1 MASTPQINSFAIQGP
16 WVHPLTLQLGLPT
29 PQHRPTED
37 QLTQVIYEGSG
48 IHLARCRALVRSILQ
63 HERQCFARL
72 SNIDRGTVAYEL
84 GLRST
89 QGSGVANNNTVP
101 LAIRN
106 GLLPLLVLDTVLH
119 TSQPSCVAVALP
131 RLPVRPLIG
140 GFYQT
145 HFIHANS
152 WYSVLKECSKIEET
166 KSALRKTPPPN
177 LNTLPDGPKKKC
189 LQRLTG
195 LNSKSYPGSKAEHNV
210 SQAVFMVRA
219 IIQGHCVLTKDI
231 IIDLSFQDARIQ
243 DDTITRQEVQD
254 VIPNPNISGIPSAL
268 AVALIYSPIFLL
280 RDIGYADRAYD
291 PGFSILKLWRAR
303 GNTHHIDCSHP
314 LDKIDSI
321 LWKLFLTAAV
331 GKIQPE
337 TVPELFFASPEVQGI
352 LRGVAAE
359 HGDALKYASD
369 ELDTA
374 SLHTIP
380 QDYESSLELPMP
392 PVQNALFSNR
402 QSASSL
408 IAKSSCASVLTLGPN
423 KETNKV
429 PGATKTRPPPVAD
442 AGLTMK
448 YRTRSSDNTL
458 PKTAAPAPPGSRTT
472 CASSTVKRLKRRPG
486 ATKNDPIMKIGTAQ
500 WEAPTPPPESVRL
513 RAHAKT
519 HPLDINAPRSLEQEP
534 INMELFAP
542 GSELGEHVRRNFAY
556 RMFSKYACDR
566 EMLRGM
572 LASMPKDANK
582 LPLFLGASARNPDP
596 EVHPSETCSVFFV
609 CTRQQWYKL
618 DTRTQYLMHRHRC
631 VLMLD
636 VGAEPAPPFD
646 ENTLCR
652 FGDPRKPCFI
662 QDSGLDQLRD
672 DECLR
677 VGSLRDLL
685 PHVGRPVLQAPH
697 QALPFQGMATPLG
710 FHLLASADQAIT
722 HLHGHMHLPD
732 VQMPWRDLHWATIS
746 TSMAR
751 SPIRS
756 DVFATVIT
764 VLTGAKLVAIAI
776 PMEEVTDRNWSSRHA
791 FTNWEASQRNAYT
804 DAVRWELL
812 LLLPDM
818 TLSIGHGMPYFT
830 LSLDDT
836 VTLSFQSIQA
846 AQTEAAVQ
854 VILHHIV
861 TQNAATKSPHD
872 SARWLL
878 LRLFIFWVDKIT
890 QDTPVT
896 QNHFPDLQTKRG
908 LLELLCLQSFV
919 LLYPALNPDS
929 YTSAVSTSDELGPPL
944 EMSMERYVEY
954 RYALMCCLRLAA
966 YVDGHFSLR
975 CQHHNFTTFRELVEY
990 IAIHM
995 ACCLSRYR
1003 RHWYARREDSAGRIT
1018 PEAFDQQ
1025 LRRAL
1030 SSYNSVL
1037 DHEALDHDPGPRPD
1051 YNVQFIGGRIVDDF
1065 NVKLSSHAPFTH
1077 FLPWDAALEAGSA
1090 RAMPVIL
1097 ERLSP

>member
-1 MASTPQINSFAIQGP
+1 
-16 WVHPLTLQLGLPT
+16 
-29 PQHRPTED
+29 
-37 QLTQVIYEGSG
+37 
-48 IHLARCRALVRSILQ
+48 
-63 HERQCFARL
+63 
-72 SNIDRGTVAYEL
+72 
-84 GLRST
+84 
-89 QGSGVANNNTVP
+89 
-101 LAIRN
+101 
-106 GLLPLLVLDTVLH
+106 
-119 TSQPSCVAVALP
+119 
-131 RLPVRPLIG
+131 
-140 GFYQT
+140 
-145 HFIHANS
+145 
-152 WYSVLKECSKIEET
+152 
-166 KSALRKTPPPN
+166 
-177 LNTLPDGPKKKC
+177 
-189 LQRLTG
+189 
-195 LNSKSYPGSKAEHNV
+195 
-210 SQAVFMVRA
+210 MVRA

-231 IIDLSFQDARIQ
+231 IIDLSFQDAQMQ
-243 DDTITRQEVQD
+243 DNTITRQEVQD

-303 GNTHHIDCSHP
+303 GNTHHIDPSHP

-321 LWKLFLTAAV
+321 LWKLLLTAAV

-337 TVPELFFASPEVQGI
+337 TVPRLFFASPEVQGI

-359 HGDALKYASD
+359 YGDALKYASD

-380 QDYESSLELPMP
+380 QNYEGSPELPMP
-392 PVQNALFSNR
+392 PVQNAPSSNR

-408 IAKSSCASVLTLGPN
+408 IAKSSCASVPTLGPN
-423 KETNKV
+423 KRTSQA
-429 PGATKTRPPPVAD
+429 PGAMKTPPPPVAD
-442 AGLTMK
+442 AGSTMK
-448 YRTRSSDNTL
+448 YHTRSSDNTL
-458 PKTAAPAPPGSRTT
+458 PKTTALAPPGSTTT
-472 CASSTVKRLKRRPG
+472 CAPSTVKRKRRVG
-486 ATKNDPIMKIGTAQ
+486 ATKNDPIMNIGTAQ
-500 WEAPTPPPESVRL
+500 WEAPTPPPEAVRL

-534 INMELFAP
+534 IDMELFAP
-542 GSELGEHVRRNFAY
+542 GSELGEHVKRNFAY
-556 RMFSKYACDR
+556 RMFSKYARDR
-566 EMLRGM
+566 EMLREM
-572 LASMPKDANK
+572 LASMPKDAKK
-582 LPLFLGASARNPDP
+582 LPLFLSASARNPDP
-596 EVHPSETCSVFFV
+596 DVHPSETCSVFFV
-609 CTRQQWYKL
+609 CTCQQWYKL

-646 ENTLCR
+646 ENTLSR

-662 QDSGLDQLRD
+662 QDSGLDQLGD

-677 VGSLRDLL
+677 VGSLIDLL
-685 PHVGRPVLQAPH
+685 PQVGRPVLQAPH
-697 QALPFQGMATPLG
+697 QTLPFQGMATPLG
-710 FHLLASADQAIT
+710 FHLLASAEQAMT

-764 VLTGAKLVAIAI
+764 VLTGAKLVAIAV
-776 PMEEVTDRNWSSRHA
+776 PMEDVTDHNWSSRHA
-791 FTNWEASQRNAYT
+791 FTNWEDSQRDAHT

-818 TLSIGHGMPYFT
+818 TLSIGHGMRYFT
-830 LSLDDT
+830 LSLDDSI
-836 VTLSFQSIQA
+836 TLSFQSIQA

-890 QDTPVT
+890 QDTPVS

-944 EMSMERYVEY
+944 EMPMERYIEY
-954 RYALMCCLRLAA
+954 RFALICCLRLAA
-966 YVDGHFSLR
+966 YIDGHFNLR
-975 CQHHNFTTFRELVEY
+975 CQHDKFTTFYELVEY
-990 IAIHM
+990 TAIHM

-1003 RHWYARREDSAGRIT
+1003 RHWCARREDSAGRITFT

-1030 SSYNSVL
+1030 SGYNSVL
-1037 DHEALDHDPGPRPD
+1037 EAPDHDPGPGLD
-1051 YNVQFIGGRIVDDF
+1051 HKVQFIERRIVDDF
-1065 NVKLSSHAPFTH
+1065 NVVHSSHTPCTH
-1077 FLPWDAALEAGSA
+1077 FLPWDAEAGSA

-1097 ERLSP
+1097 ERISP